1 MKVVTIASD
10 LDQPFLQRLLIPSCG
25 AVGLDLVILHCVKEG
40 WQHSDKRSIITD
52 YLARHEEPGE
62 LILFTD
68 AYDTL
73 FIRGE
78 QHITDAYKTFEQPV
92 VFSAEA
98 GSWPLGALGFALLE
112 APPSYPYPFL
122 NSGGYLGPVG
132 DLLALL
138 NRHPQPPSEQFELL
152 RKLRQFDYDTNERYA
167 FSDQY
172 YWTLVQLAER
182 KTIALDHTAQIF
194 ENLGPRIADTWDLQI
209 LLGHYEFYTQDR
221 KAASYRQ
228 ERERLEEVLRS
239 PSQAAHLH
247 LSNPM
252 GKAAMLDLLDEG
264 KLPDWL
270 GAVTEPP
277 SPDAPRPTVIPVDH
291 LVAK

>member
-25 AVGLDLVILHCVKEG
+25 VLGLDLVILHCAKDDF
-40 WQHSDKRSIITD
+40 QHSDKRSIITG
-52 YLARHEEPGE
+52 YLAQISDADE

-78 QHITDAYKTFEQPV
+78 QHIKDAYDTFPQPV

-98 GSWPLGALGFALLE
+98 GSWPLGGLGFALLKT
-112 APPSYPYPFL
+112 PPVYPYPFL
-122 NSGGYLGPVG
+122 NSGGYLGPAG
-132 DLLALL
+132 ELLALL
-138 NRHPQPPSEQFELL
+138 DRHPKPPSERFELL
-152 RKLRQFDYDTNERYA
+152 RKLRRFDYDTNERFA

-172 YWTLVQLAER
+172 YWTLVQLVEGE
-182 KTIALDHTAQIF
+182 TVALDHSALIF
-194 ENLGPRIADTWDLQI
+194 ENLGPNIPDVWDLQI

-221 KAASYRQ
+221 KAASYWQ
-228 ERERLEEVLRS
+228 ERARLEEQLKS
-239 PSQAAHLH
+239 PSPAAHIH
-247 LSNPM
+247 FSNPM
-252 GKAAMLDLLDEG
+252 SKAAMLDLLDEG

-270 GAVTEPP
+270 DAVTGP
-277 SPDAPRPTVIPVDH
+277 SPPGVPGPTVVSVGRPADG
-291 LVAK
+291 